1 MMDQDVTEGAADQPH
16 QAAGQQAATPQATEQ
31 QAARSSANGMSLA
44 FILAPAFLAA
54 MLMLYAEGELLDI
67 IFSSIAEAYLQVS
80 TFVAATFLIIYGL
93 ERALKFDA
101 TAMLKRDTIW
111 QVPVAAGLGA
121 LPGCGGAIIVVT
133 QYVTGRLSFGGVVAA
148 LTATMGD
155 AAFLLIAREPITGL
169 AMIVLGFTVGTLSG
183 WVINATHGGDFLRGS
198 RTTPD
203 ATVEAEHDDAST
215 QLLDRLWILILIPG
229 IVLAALVAFQVD
241 VDAMFATA
249 SFDRPATL
257 LGVVGGTLAVSM
269 RLAPRFGIKA
279 DPVFSASGGLVR
291 RTISDTNFVTV
302 WVVFAYLVF
311 ELSVYFLGLDLKT
324 LFDGWALFTPMIA
337 ILLGFLPGCG
347 PQVLVTTMYLSG
359 IVPLSA
365 QIGNALSNDGDAL
378 FPAIAIAPKVAI
390 VATLY
395 SAVPAV
401 ILAYGWLF
409 WME

>member
-1 MMDQDVTEGAADQPH
+1 MDQEATSGAANPPGLSA
-16 QAAGQQAATPQATEQ
+16 QARTNRT
-31 QAARSSANGMSLA
+31 SLA
-44 FILAPAFLAA
+44 LILAPALFAA
-54 MLMLYAEGELLDI
+54 MLMLNAQSELLDI
-67 IFSSIAEAYLQVS
+67 IFTAIAEAYLQVS

-93 ERALKFDA
+93 ERALKIDA

-133 QYVTGRLSFGGVVAA
+133 QYVTGRLSFGSVVAA

-169 AMIVLGFTVGTLSG
+169 SMIVLGFTVGTLSG
-183 WVINATHGGDFLRGS
+183 WIINAIHGGDFLRS
-198 RTTPD
+198 SKVTPD
-203 ATVEAEHDDAST
+203 ARVEAEHDDAST
-215 QLLDRLWILILIPG
+215 RLLDKLWMVILIPG
-229 IVLAALVAFQVD
+229 MVLAALVAFQVD
-241 VDAMFATA
+241 VDAMFATG

-257 LGVVGGTLAVSM
+257 LGVIGGTLAMSM
-269 RLAPRFGIKA
+269 RLAPRFGIRGDVA
-279 DPVFSASGGLVR
+279 FSASAGLVR

-302 WVVFAYLVF
+302 WVIFAYLVF

-324 LFDGWALFTPMIA
+324 VFDGWALLTPMIA

-359 IVPLSA
+359 IIPLSA

-395 SAVPAV
+395 SAVPAI

>member
-1 MMDQDVTEGAADQPH
+1 MDQERAPDTDAQPIASALPNRQALSVAA
-16 QAAGQQAATPQATEQ
+16 
-31 QAARSSANGMSLA
+31 
-44 FILAPAFLAA
+44 IIAPAVLAA
-54 MLMLYAEGELLDI
+54 LLMLGAESELLDI
-67 IFSSIAEAYLQVS
+67 IFTSIADAYLQVS
-80 TFVAATFLIIYGL
+80 TFVAATFLIIYGI
-93 ERALKFDA
+93 ERTLNIDA

-155 AAFLLIAREPITGL
+155 AAFLLIAQEPLTGL
-169 AMIVLGFTVGTLSG
+169 AMVVLGFVVGTLSG
-183 WVINATHGGDFLRGS
+183 WIINFIHGGDFLRGS
-198 RTTPD
+198 EIRTD
-203 ATVEAEHDDAST
+203 AEVDMEHDDAST
-215 QLLDRLWILILIPG
+215 PFLDRLWLLILAPG
-229 IVLAALVAFQVD
+229 IVLAGLVAFQVD
-241 VDAMFATA
+241 VDAMFATDML
-249 SFDRPATL
+249 DRPATL
-257 LGVVGGTLAVSM
+257 LGVVGGVLALSM
-269 RLAPRFGIKA
+269 RLAPSFGIKGDA
-279 DPVFSASGGLVR
+279 AFSAGSGLIR

-302 WVVFAYLVF
+302 WVIFAYLVF
-311 ELSVYFLGLDLKT
+311 ELSVYFLGIDLKT
-324 LFDGWALFTPMIA
+324 VFDGWALFTPMIA

-359 IVPLSA
+359 IIPLSA

-378 FPAIAIAPKVAI
+378 FPAIAIAPKVAV

-401 ILAYGWLF
+401 ILAYGWML

>member
-1 MMDQDVTEGAADQPH
+1 MSGPADGRAQRL
-16 QAAGQQAATPQATEQ
+16 TV
-31 QAARSSANGMSLA
+31 LA
-44 FILAPAFLAA
+44 ILAPTVLAA
-54 MLMLYAEGELLDI
+54 ILMLTAESELLDI
-67 IFSSIAEAYLQVS
+67 IFTSIADAYLQVS

-93 ERALKFDA
+93 ERALKIDA
-101 TAMLKRDTIW
+101 TAMLRRDTIW

-155 AAFLLIAREPITGL
+155 AAFLLIAQEPVTGL
-169 AMIVLGFTVGTLSG
+169 AMVILGFTVGTLSG
-183 WVINATHGGDFLRGS
+183 WIINGIHGGDFLRGS
-198 RTTPD
+198 ATKPD
-203 ATVEAEHDDAST
+203 AEVDFEHDDAST
-215 QLLDRLWILILIPG
+215 PLLDRIWLIILVPG
-229 IVLAALVAFQVD
+229 MVLAALVAFQVD
-241 VDAMFATA
+241 VDGMFAT
-249 SFDRPATL
+249 DGLERPATL
-257 LGVVGGTLAVSM
+257 LGVVGGVLAMSM
-269 RLAPRFGIKA
+269 RLAPRFGVRGDEA
-279 DPVFSASGGLVR
+279 FSAGGGLVR

-302 WVVFAYLVF
+302 WVIFAYLVF

-324 LFDGWALFTPMIA
+324 VFDGWALFTPMIA

-359 IVPLSA
+359 IIPLSA

-401 ILAYGWLF
+401 IIAYGWMF

>member
-1 MMDQDVTEGAADQPH
+1 MDREVTTGTADQP
-16 QAAGQQAATPQATEQ
+16 G
-31 QAARSSANGMSLA
+31 QAARSGTNGMSLA
-44 FILAPAFLAA
+44 LILSPALIAA
-54 MLMLYAEGELLDI
+54 ALMLNAEGELLDI
-67 IFSSIAEAYLQVS
+67 IFASIADAYLQVS

-93 ERALKFDA
+93 ERALKIDA

-183 WVINATHGGDFLRGS
+183 WIINAIHGGDFLRGS

-203 ATVEAEHDDAST
+203 AKIEAEHDDAST
-215 QLLDRLWILILIPG
+215 RLLDKLWMLILIPG
-229 IVLAALVAFQVD
+229 MVLAALVAFQVD
-241 VDAMFATA
+241 VDAMFATD
-249 SFDRPATL
+249 SLDRPATL

-269 RLAPRFGIKA
+269 RLAPRFGVKGDA
-279 DPVFSASGGLVR
+279 AFSASAGLVR

-302 WVVFAYLVF
+302 WVIVAYLVF

-324 LFDGWALFTPMIA
+324 VFDGWALLTPMIA

-359 IVPLSA
+359 IIPLSA

>member
-1 MMDQDVTEGAADQPH
+1 MDQERAPDTDAQPIASALPNRQALSVAAII
-16 QAAGQQAATPQATEQ
+16 TPAV
-31 QAARSSANGMSLA
+31 
-44 FILAPAFLAA
+44 LAA
-54 MLMLYAEGELLDI
+54 LLMLGAESELLDI
-67 IFSSIAEAYLQVS
+67 IFTSIADAYLQVS
-80 TFVAATFLIIYGL
+80 TVVAATFLIIYGI
-93 ERALKFDA
+93 ERTLNIDA

-155 AAFLLIAREPITGL
+155 AAFLLIAQEPLTGL
-169 AMIVLGFTVGTLSG
+169 AMVVLGFVVGTLSG
-183 WVINATHGGDFLRGS
+183 WIINFIHGGDFLRGS
-198 RTTPD
+198 EIRTD
-203 ATVEAEHDDAST
+203 AEVDMEHDDAST
-215 QLLDRLWILILIPG
+215 PFLDRLWLLILAPG
-229 IVLAALVAFQVD
+229 IVLAGLVAFQVD
-241 VDAMFATA
+241 VDAMFATDML
-249 SFDRPATL
+249 DRPATL
-257 LGVVGGTLAVSM
+257 LGVVGGVLALSM
-269 RLAPRFGIKA
+269 RLAPSFGIKGDA
-279 DPVFSASGGLVR
+279 AFSAGSGLIR

-302 WVVFAYLVF
+302 WVIFAYLVF
-311 ELSVYFLGLDLKT
+311 ELSVYFLGIDLKT
-324 LFDGWALFTPMIA
+324 VFDGWALFTPMIA

-359 IVPLSA
+359 IIPLSA

-378 FPAIAIAPKVAI
+378 FPAIAIAPKVAV

-401 ILAYGWLF
+401 ILAYGWMF